1 MRDLIYELVIEDSA
15 DEIYAISL
23 VSEPAIEMDFVYFDK
38 EEVKFSTVSEEQR
51 IVMGPILV
59 PDKKILRIDGE
70 GKPYYVF
77 IKAATIQ
84 KLAQKYLQNKYQSEV
99 TIEHNGK
106 RVSDVT
112 LIESWI
118 TESRTKDKSAV
129 YGLSVPVG
137 TWMGSMKIESDK
149 IWNEFVKTGIVNG
162 FSIEGLFSH
171 QLVEAARESYL
182 LKEIDELTDAESD
195 LVLSKIKAIFES
207 YSDYDEGIRN
217 NAKKGIELNDKN
229 NNKCATQVGKVRAQ
243 QLADGE
249 AISVDTIKRMY
260 SYLSRA
266 ESYYDETDMNACGT
280 ISFLLWGGK
289 AALSW
294 SRNKLRELGLLEEDE
309 AQPSVA
315 STYPGEAASGSIAPA
330 TFAEASCPESTQ
342 NIKVNIEHRQKAIN
356 EAKYGPLNPNE
367 PNEDYWKAKADQFK
381 GNVEEAKKAL
391 CGNCAFFYR
400 TPEILKCIADGLG
413 MGVDPYEAIKAG
425 EIGYC
430 EAYDFKCA
438 ASRTCDA
445 WVVGGPITE

>member
-106 RVSDVT
+106 RVADVT

-171 QLVEAARESYL
+171 QLVEQSKEELYL
-182 LKEIDELTDAESD
+182 QKEISD
-195 LVLSKIKAIFES
+195 L
-207 YSDYDEGIRN
+207 
-217 NAKKGIELNDKN
+217 
-229 NNKCATQVGKVRAQ
+229 T
-243 QLADGE
+243 
-249 AISVDTIKRMY
+249 
-260 SYLSRA
+260 
-266 ESYYDETDMNACGT
+266 
-280 ISFLLWGGK
+280 
-289 AALSW
+289 
-294 SRNKLRELGLLEEDE
+294 EDE
-309 AQPSVA
+309 AKKVLSAIESILSNGVELAEPSVA

-445 WVVGGPITE
+445 WVVGGPITQ

>member
-38 EEVKFSTVSEEQR
+38 EEVKFSTVNEEQR

-59 PDKKILRIDGE
+59 PDKKILRVDGE

-106 RVSDVT
+106 RVADVT

-149 IWNEFVKTGIVNG
+149 IWNEFVKTGIVSG

-207 YSDYDEGIRN
+207 YSDYNEGIRN

-249 AISVDTIKRMY
+249 AISVETIKRMY

-266 ESYYDETDMNACGT
+266 EAYYDETDMNACGT

-309 AQPSVA
+309 AQPTTDG
-315 STYPGEAASGSIAPA
+315 STYPGEVASGSIAPA
-330 TFAEASCPESTQ
+330 T
-342 NIKVNIEHRQKAIN
+342 
-356 EAKYGPLNPNE
+356 
-367 PNEDYWKAKADQFK
+367 
-381 GNVEEAKKAL
+381 
-391 CGNCAFFYR
+391 
-400 TPEILKCIADGLG
+400 LK
-413 MGVDPYEAIKAG
+413 
-425 EIGYC
+425 
-430 EAYDFKCA
+430 
-438 ASRTCDA
+438 
-445 WVVGGPITE
+445 

>member
-38 EEVKFSTVSEEQR
+38 EEVKFSTVNEEQR

-59 PDKKILRIDGE
+59 PDKKILRVDGE

-106 RVSDVT
+106 RVADVT

-207 YSDYDEGIRN
+207 YSDYNEGIRN

-249 AISVDTIKRMY
+249 AISVETIKRMY

-266 ESYYDETDMNACGT
+266 EAYYDETDMNACGT
-280 ISFLLWGGK
+280 ISYLMWGGK

-309 AQPSVA
+309 AQPTTDG
-315 STYPGEAASGSIAPA
+315 STYPGEVASGSIAPA
-330 TFAEASCPESTQ
+330 T
-342 NIKVNIEHRQKAIN
+342 
-356 EAKYGPLNPNE
+356 
-367 PNEDYWKAKADQFK
+367 
-381 GNVEEAKKAL
+381 
-391 CGNCAFFYR
+391 
-400 TPEILKCIADGLG
+400 LK
-413 MGVDPYEAIKAG
+413 
-425 EIGYC
+425 
-430 EAYDFKCA
+430 
-438 ASRTCDA
+438 
-445 WVVGGPITE
+445 

>member
-38 EEVKFSTVSEEQR
+38 EEVKFSTVNEEQR

-59 PDKKILRIDGE
+59 PDKKILRVDGE

-106 RVSDVT
+106 RVADVT

-207 YSDYDEGIRN
+207 YSDYNEGIRN

-249 AISVDTIKRMY
+249 AISVETIKRMY

-266 ESYYDETDMNACGT
+266 EAYYDENDMNACGT
-280 ISFLLWGGK
+280 ISYLMWGGK

-309 AQPSVA
+309 AQPTTDG

-330 TFAEASCPESTQ
+330 T
-342 NIKVNIEHRQKAIN
+342 
-356 EAKYGPLNPNE
+356 
-367 PNEDYWKAKADQFK
+367 
-381 GNVEEAKKAL
+381 
-391 CGNCAFFYR
+391 
-400 TPEILKCIADGLG
+400 LK
-413 MGVDPYEAIKAG
+413 
-425 EIGYC
+425 
-430 EAYDFKCA
+430 
-438 ASRTCDA
+438 
-445 WVVGGPITE
+445 

>member
-38 EEVKFSTVSEEQR
+38 EEVKFSTVNEEQR

-59 PDKKILRIDGE
+59 PDKKILRVDGE

-171 QLVEAARESYL
+171 QLVEASKESYL
-182 LKEIDELTDAESD
+182 LKEVSD
-195 LVLSKIKAIFES
+195 L
-207 YSDYDEGIRN
+207 
-217 NAKKGIELNDKN
+217 
-229 NNKCATQVGKVRAQ
+229 T
-243 QLADGE
+243 
-249 AISVDTIKRMY
+249 
-260 SYLSRA
+260 
-266 ESYYDETDMNACGT
+266 
-280 ISFLLWGGK
+280 
-289 AALSW
+289 
-294 SRNKLRELGLLEEDE
+294 EDE
-309 AQPSVA
+309 AKQLLNTIHSLLMDGVELAEPSVA

-330 TFAEASCPESTQ
+330 TLS
-342 NIKVNIEHRQKAIN
+342 
-356 EAKYGPLNPNE
+356 
-367 PNEDYWKAKADQFK
+367 
-381 GNVEEAKKAL
+381 
-391 CGNCAFFYR
+391 
-400 TPEILKCIADGLG
+400 
-413 MGVDPYEAIKAG
+413 
-425 EIGYC
+425 
-430 EAYDFKCA
+430 
-438 ASRTCDA
+438 
-445 WVVGGPITE
+445 

>member
-38 EEVKFSTVSEEQR
+38 EEVKFSTVNEEQR

-59 PDKKILRIDGE
+59 PDKKILRVDGE

-106 RVSDVT
+106 RVADVT

-171 QLVEAARESYL
+171 QLVEASKESYL
-182 LKEIDELTDAESD
+182 LKEVSD
-195 LVLSKIKAIFES
+195 LTEDEAKQLLNTIHSLLMDGVVEMES

-249 AISVDTIKRMY
+249 AISVETIKRMY

-309 AQPSVA
+309 AQPTTDG
-315 STYPGEAASGSIAPA
+315 STYPGEVASGSIAPA
-330 TFAEASCPESTQ
+330 T
-342 NIKVNIEHRQKAIN
+342 
-356 EAKYGPLNPNE
+356 
-367 PNEDYWKAKADQFK
+367 
-381 GNVEEAKKAL
+381 
-391 CGNCAFFYR
+391 
-400 TPEILKCIADGLG
+400 LK
-413 MGVDPYEAIKAG
+413 
-425 EIGYC
+425 
-430 EAYDFKCA
+430 
-438 ASRTCDA
+438 
-445 WVVGGPITE
+445 

>member
-38 EEVKFSTVSEEQR
+38 EEVKFSTVNEEQR

-59 PDKKILRIDGE
+59 PDKKILRVDGE

-106 RVSDVT
+106 RVADVT

-182 LKEIDELTDAESD
+182 SKEIDELTDAESD

-207 YSDYDEGIRN
+207 YSDYNEGIRN

-249 AISVDTIKRMY
+249 AISVETIKRMY

-266 ESYYDETDMNACGT
+266 EAYYDETDMNACGT
-280 ISFLLWGGK
+280 ISYLMWGGK

-309 AQPSVA
+309 AQPTTDG

-330 TFAEASCPESTQ
+330 T
-342 NIKVNIEHRQKAIN
+342 
-356 EAKYGPLNPNE
+356 
-367 PNEDYWKAKADQFK
+367 
-381 GNVEEAKKAL
+381 
-391 CGNCAFFYR
+391 
-400 TPEILKCIADGLG
+400 LK
-413 MGVDPYEAIKAG
+413 
-425 EIGYC
+425 
-430 EAYDFKCA
+430 
-438 ASRTCDA
+438 
-445 WVVGGPITE
+445 

>member
-1 MRDLIYELVIEDSA
+1 MKDLIYELVIEDSA

-38 EEVKFSTVSEEQR
+38 EEVKFSTVNEEQR

-59 PDKKILRIDGE
+59 PDKKILRVDGE

-171 QLVEAARESYL
+171 QLVEASNKSYM
-182 LKEIDELTDAESD
+182 LKELDELNDVEAE
-195 LVLSKIKAIFES
+195 LVLSKIKAMFES
-207 YSDYDEGIRN
+207 YSDYGEGIRN
-217 NAKKGIELNDKN
+217 NAKRGIELNDKVG
-229 NNKCATQVGKVRAQ
+229 NKCATQTGKVRAQ
-243 QLADGE
+243 QIANGE
-249 AISVDTIKRMY
+249 KLSVDTIKRMY

-266 ESYYDETDMNACGT
+266 ETYYDETDTEACGT
-280 ISFLLWGGK
+280 ISYLLWGGK

-315 STYPGEAASGSIAPA
+315 STYPGEAATGSIAPA
-330 TFAEASCPESTQ
+330 LLAEAPNLDVYGYETKYFQICPGAQKTFAEIVSLPNDEEYIGMVRSAAVVADA
-342 NIKVNIEHRQKAIN
+342 IFRIEN
-356 EAKYGPLNPNE
+356 SVL
-367 PNEDYWKAKADQFK
+367 
-381 GNVEEAKKAL
+381 EAKKATQQQL
-391 CGNCAFFYR
+391 NEVIILVKDYKDIIR
-400 TPEILKCIADGLG
+400 EIDEEHGVTTDVSYMDGH
-413 MGVDPYEAIKAG
+413 IKTI
-425 EIGYC
+425 ES
-430 EAYDFKCA
+430 FL
-438 ASRTCDA
+438 
-445 WVVGGPITE
+445 

>member
-38 EEVKFSTVSEEQR
+38 EEVKFSTVNEEQR

-59 PDKKILRIDGE
+59 PDKKILRVDGE

-171 QLVEAARESYL
+171 QLVEASNKSYM
-182 LKEIDELTDAESD
+182 LKELDELNDVEAE
-195 LVLSKIKAIFES
+195 LVLSKIKAMFES

-217 NAKKGIELNDKN
+217 NAKKGIELNDKVG
-229 NNKCATQVGKVRAQ
+229 NKCATQTGKVRAQ
-243 QLADGE
+243 QIANGE
-249 AISVDTIKRMY
+249 KLSVDTIKRMY

-266 ESYYDETDMNACGT
+266 ETYYDETDTEACGT
-280 ISFLLWGGK
+280 ISYLLWGGK

-309 AQPSVA
+309 AQPSVS
-315 STYPGEAASGSIAPA
+315 STYPGEVASGSIAPA
-330 TFAEASCPESTQ
+330 LLAEAPNLDVYGYETKYFQICPGAQKTFAEIVSLPNDEEYIGMIRSAAVVADA
-342 NIKVNIEHRQKAIN
+342 IFRIEN
-356 EAKYGPLNPNE
+356 SVL
-367 PNEDYWKAKADQFK
+367 
-381 GNVEEAKKAL
+381 EAKKATQQQL
-391 CGNCAFFYR
+391 NEVIILVKDYKDIIR
-400 TPEILKCIADGLG
+400 EIDEEHGVTTDVSYMDGH
-413 MGVDPYEAIKAG
+413 IKTI
-425 EIGYC
+425 ES
-430 EAYDFKCA
+430 FL
-438 ASRTCDA
+438 
-445 WVVGGPITE
+445 

>member
-1 MRDLIYELVIEDSA
+1 
-15 DEIYAISL
+15 
-23 VSEPAIEMDFVYFDK
+23 
-38 EEVKFSTVSEEQR
+38 
-51 IVMGPILV
+51 MGPILV
-59 PDKKILRIDGE
+59 PDKKILRVDGE

-171 QLVEAARESYL
+171 QLVEASNKSYM
-182 LKEIDELTDAESD
+182 LKELDELNDVEAE
-195 LVLSKIKAIFES
+195 LVLSKIKAMFES
-207 YSDYDEGIRN
+207 YSDYGEGIRN
-217 NAKKGIELNDKN
+217 NAKRGIELNDKVG
-229 NNKCATQVGKVRAQ
+229 NKCATQTGKVRAQ
-243 QLADGE
+243 QIANGE
-249 AISVDTIKRMY
+249 KLSVDTIKRMY

-266 ESYYDETDMNACGT
+266 ETYYDETDTEACGT
-280 ISFLLWGGK
+280 ISYLLWGGK

-315 STYPGEAASGSIAPA
+315 STYPGEAATGSIAPA
-330 TFAEASCPESTQ
+330 LLAEAPNLDVYGYETKYFQICPGAQKTFAEIVSLPNDEEYIGMVRSAAVVADA
-342 NIKVNIEHRQKAIN
+342 IFRIEN
-356 EAKYGPLNPNE
+356 SVL
-367 PNEDYWKAKADQFK
+367 
-381 GNVEEAKKAL
+381 EAKKATQQQL
-391 CGNCAFFYR
+391 NEVIILVKDYKDIIR
-400 TPEILKCIADGLG
+400 EIDEEHGVTTDVSYMDGH
-413 MGVDPYEAIKAG
+413 IKTI
-425 EIGYC
+425 ES
-430 EAYDFKCA
+430 FL
-438 ASRTCDA
+438 
-445 WVVGGPITE
+445 

>member
-1 MRDLIYELVIEDSA
+1 MKDLIYELVIEDSA

-38 EEVKFSTVSEEQR
+38 EEVKFSTVNEEQR

-59 PDKKILRIDGE
+59 PDKKILRVDGE

-171 QLVEAARESYL
+171 QLVEASNKSYM
-182 LKEIDELTDAESD
+182 LKELDELNDVEAE
-195 LVLSKIKAIFES
+195 LVLSKIKAMFES

-217 NAKKGIELNDKN
+217 NAKKGIELNEKVG
-229 NNKCATQVGKVRAQ
+229 NKCATQTGKVRAQ
-243 QLADGE
+243 QIANGE
-249 AISVDTIKRMY
+249 KLSVDTIKRMY

-266 ESYYDETDMNACGT
+266 ETYYDETDTEACGT
-280 ISFLLWGGK
+280 ISYLLWGGK

-309 AQPSVA
+309 AQPSVS
-315 STYPGEAASGSIAPA
+315 STYPGEAATGSIAPA
-330 TFAEASCPESTQ
+330 LLAEAPNLDVYGYETKYFQICPGAQKTFAEIVSLPNNEETIGMVRSAAVVADA
-342 NIKVNIEHRQKAIN
+342 IFRIEN
-356 EAKYGPLNPNE
+356 SVL
-367 PNEDYWKAKADQFK
+367 
-381 GNVEEAKKAL
+381 EAKKATQQQL
-391 CGNCAFFYR
+391 NEVIILVKDYKDIIR
-400 TPEILKCIADGLG
+400 EIDEEHGVTTDVSYMDGH
-413 MGVDPYEAIKAG
+413 IKTI
-425 EIGYC
+425 ES
-430 EAYDFKCA
+430 FL
-438 ASRTCDA
+438 
-445 WVVGGPITE
+445 

>member
-1 MRDLIYELVIEDSA
+1 MKDLIYELVIEDAA

-38 EEVKFSTVSEEQR
+38 EEVKFSTINEEQR

-77 IKAATIQ
+77 IKADTIK

-106 RVSDVT
+106 RVDDVT

-118 TESRTKDKSAV
+118 TESRTKDKSAM

-171 QLVEAARESYL
+171 QLVEASKESYL
-182 LKEIDELTDAESD
+182 LKEIDELNDVEVD
-195 LVLSKIKAIFES
+195 LVLSKIKAMFES

-217 NAKKGIELNDKN
+217 NAKKGIELNEKVG
-229 NNKCATQVGKVRAQ
+229 NKCATQTGKVRAQ
-243 QLADGE
+243 QIANGE
-249 AISVDTIKRMY
+249 KLSVDTIKRMY

-266 ESYYDETDMNACGT
+266 ETYYDETDTEACGT
-280 ISFLLWGGK
+280 ISYLLWGGK

-294 SRNKLRELGLLEEDE
+294 SRNKLRELGLLEESE
-309 AQPSVA
+309 AQPSVT
-315 STYPGEAASGSIAPA
+315 STYPGEPASGSIAPA
-330 TFAEASCPESTQ
+330 LLAEAPNLDVYGYETKYFQICPGAQKTFTEIVSLPNNEET
-342 NIKVNIEHRQKAIN
+342 IGMVRSAAVVADAIFKIEN
-356 EAKYGPLNPNE
+356 DVL
-367 PNEDYWKAKADQFK
+367 
-381 GNVEEAKKAL
+381 EAKKATQQQL
-391 CGNCAFFYR
+391 N
-400 TPEILKCIADGLG
+400 
-413 MGVDPYEAIKAG
+413 EAILLIQDYKDIIH
-425 EIGYC
+425 EIDEEHG
-430 EAYDFKCA
+430 
-438 ASRTCDA
+438 T
-445 WVVGGPITE
+445 ITDVSYMDGHIKTIESFL

>member
-38 EEVKFSTVSEEQR
+38 EEVKFSTVNEEQR

-59 PDKKILRIDGE
+59 PDKKILRVDGE

-106 RVSDVT
+106 RVADVT

-182 LKEIDELTDAESD
+182 SKEIDELTDAESD

-207 YSDYDEGIRN
+207 YSDYNEGIRN

-249 AISVDTIKRMY
+249 AISVETIKRMY

-266 ESYYDETDMNACGT
+266 EVYYDETDMNACGT
-280 ISFLLWGGK
+280 ISYLMWGGK

-309 AQPSVA
+309 AQPTTDG
-315 STYPGEAASGSIAPA
+315 STYSGEAASGSIAPA
-330 TFAEASCPESTQ
+330 T
-342 NIKVNIEHRQKAIN
+342 
-356 EAKYGPLNPNE
+356 
-367 PNEDYWKAKADQFK
+367 
-381 GNVEEAKKAL
+381 
-391 CGNCAFFYR
+391 
-400 TPEILKCIADGLG
+400 LK
-413 MGVDPYEAIKAG
+413 
-425 EIGYC
+425 
-430 EAYDFKCA
+430 
-438 ASRTCDA
+438 
-445 WVVGGPITE
+445 